1 MVQPA
6 PRMTRAPVR
15 NRVVV
20 VSTVESGAMGVAK
33 GAARRV
39 ENRQGKKR

>member
-6 PRMTRAPVR
+6 PRMMTAPERKRTEVVR
-15 NRVVV
+15 TEGMEV
-20 VSTVESGAMGVAK
+20 MGEAR

-39 ENRQGKKR
+39 EKRQGKKR

>member
-6 PRMTRAPVR
+6 PRMMRAPLKKRRDVPR
-15 NRVVV
+15 TERGDAIGTA
-20 VSTVESGAMGVAK
+20 S